1 MLRTYDEGLGYVIME
16 SLPAV
21 SRASLASNAPD
32 FCQMVEAEL
41 EAKSYVDDVSCQP
54 V

>member
-1 MLRTYDEGLGYVIME
+1 MLCTYDEGLEYVIME

-21 SRASLASNAPD
+21 SRASQATNAPD
-32 FCQMVEAEL
+32 FCQMVEAE
-41 EAKSYVDDVSCQP
+41 SYVDDVSCQP